1 VRLLIISSPLGAPW
15 CKALPFK
22 LLALFLF
29 LACPFA
35 SVSFA
40 QTPGGW
46 IIGTVT
52 EKHAGPLAGARVLVS
67 NVQTGF
73 TANVSTDVNGQFTL
87 ENLLAGAYKVS
98 ISGNGLI
105 TQEVKVAVKIGH
117 KSKLGVTLKPPP
129 PPVAPPPPK

>member
-1 VRLLIISSPLGAPW
+1 VKFLIFSSPLGAPW

-22 LLALFLF
+22 LFALFLF
-29 LACPFA
+29 LACAFA

-40 QTPGGW
+40 QTPGGS

-52 EKHAGPLAGARVLVS
+52 EKHAGPLAGARVFVS

-73 TANVSTDVNGQFTL
+73 TANVSTDVNGQFTV

-98 ISGNGLI
+98 ISANGLV
-105 TQEVKVAVKIGH
+105 TQEVKVAVKVGH
-117 KSKLGVTLKPPP
+117 KSKISVTLKPPP

>member
-1 VRLLIISSPLGAPW
+1 VRLLILSSPLGASW
-15 CKALPFK
+15 YKSLPFK

-40 QTPGGW
+40 QTPGGS

-52 EKHAGPLAGARVLVS
+52 EKHAGPLAGARVTVS
-67 NVQTGF
+67 NVQTGS
-73 TANVSTDVNGQFTL
+73 AISVSTDVNGQFTA
-87 ENLLAGAYKVS
+87 ENLPAGAYKVS
-98 ISGNGLI
+98 ISANALVS
-105 TQEVKVAVKIGH
+105 QEVKVAVKVGH
-117 KSKLGVTLKPPP
+117 KSKLSVSLKPPP

>member
-1 VRLLIISSPLGAPW
+1 MRFLILSSPLGTPW

-40 QTPGGW
+40 QTPGGS

-73 TANVSTDVNGQFTL
+73 TANVSTDVNGQFTA
-87 ENLLAGAYKVS
+87 ENLPAGAYKVS
-98 ISGNGLI
+98 VSGNGLV

-117 KSKLGVTLKPPP
+117 KSKMSVTLKPPP
-129 PPVAPPPPK
+129 PPVVPLPPK

>member
-1 VRLLIISSPLGAPW
+1 VRLLILSSPLGAPW

-35 SVSFA
+35 SVSLA
-40 QTPGGW
+40 QTPGGS

-73 TANVSTDVNGQFTL
+73 TANVSTDVNGQFTA
-87 ENLLAGAYKVS
+87 ENLPGGAYKVS
-98 ISGNGLI
+98 ISANALV
-105 TQEVKVAVKIGH
+105 TQEVKVAVKAGH
-117 KSKLGVTLKPPP
+117 KSKLSVSLKPPP

>member
-1 VRLLIISSPLGAPW
+1 VRFSISSSPLGTPW

-35 SVSFA
+35 SVSLA
-40 QTPGGW
+40 QAPGGS

-67 NVQTGF
+67 NVQIGF
-73 TANVSTDVNGQFTL
+73 TANVSTDVNGQFTV
-87 ENLLAGAYKVS
+87 ENLLAGDYKIS
-98 ISGNGLI
+98 ISANGLV

-117 KSKLGVTLKPPP
+117 KSKLSVTLKPPP

>member
-98 ISGNGLI
+98 ISANGLV

-117 KSKLGVTLKPPP
+117 KSKLSVTLKPPP
-129 PPVAPPPPK
+129 PPLAPPPPK

>member
-1 VRLLIISSPLGAPW
+1 MKLLILSSPLGAPW

-40 QTPGGW
+40 QTPGGS

-52 EKHAGPLAGARVLVS
+52 EKHAGPLAGARVSVS
-67 NVQTGF
+67 NVQTGSSF
-73 TANVSTDVNGQFTL
+73 SVSTDVNGQFTA
-87 ENLLAGAYKVS
+87 ENLPAGPYKVS
-98 ISGNGLI
+98 ISANALV
-105 TQEVKVAVKIGH
+105 TQEVKVAVKVGH
-117 KSKLGVTLKPPP
+117 KSKISVTLKPPP
-129 PPVAPPPPK
+129 PPVVPPPPK